1 MYLNFLYVGALGVLI
16 LLFLD
21 SIREMNKFGKVA
33 GEKFVQHE
41 QELDRHMKMFRSQRN
56 FYIVGFA
63 LFLFV

>member
-1 MYLNFLYVGALGVLI
+1 MHYLVVIFIVHYLPT
-16 LLFLD
+16 D

-33 GEKFVQHE
+33 GEKFIQHE